1 MKLLCL
7 SDLHLRSEAVV
18 AAIDRQRLSPFPAQ
32 IAATVAEVSP
42 DAVVVTGD
50 TVSPAQV
57 RLLTERL
64 SIALEKLCD
73 PILPEYIDDSN
84 GPDLT
89 GRNIV
94 WQMGMIAW
102 NIHVTGRQELANCA
116 FAGSKLD
123 DEQQILVRKEIAGLV
138 QRKIELYPR
147 QMTAIRDVT
156 ATLANGS
163 PRAKARPGDT
173 FPELPAKPVSEPEK
187 PLCSEDIAALRKEM
201 KLTQVKFGE
210 LFGVPARKVSEWEHG
225 KSQPSAEQSE
235 KMNSL
240 NKENIQ

>member
-1 MKLLCL
+1 MAKPTKEQKRKAKLKA
-7 SDLHLRSEAVV
+7 RKQQ
-18 AAIDRQRLSPFPAQ
+18 AIHNQQS
-32 IAATVAEVSP
+32 
-42 DAVVVTGD
+42 
-50 TVSPAQV
+50 
-57 RLLTERL
+57 LTERL

-102 NIHVTGRQELANCA
+102 NIHVTGRQELADCA

-147 QMTAIRDVT
+147 QMTAICDVT

-163 PRAKARPGDT
+163 PRR
-173 FPELPAKPVSEPEK
+173 KPDRAT
-187 PLCSEDIAALRKEM
+187 L
-201 KLTQVKFGE
+201 
-210 LFGVPARKVSEWEHG
+210 
-225 KSQPSAEQSE
+225 SQNCQQSPSA
-235 KMNSL
+235 SL
-240 NKENIQ
+240 KSPFVPKTSPPCVKR

>member
-1 MKLLCL
+1 MAKL
-7 SDLHLRSEAVV
+7 SKQQKRKAKVK
-18 AAIDRQRLSPFPAQ
+18 AKKQQAIHNQQS
-32 IAATVAEVSP
+32 
-42 DAVVVTGD
+42 
-50 TVSPAQV
+50 
-57 RLLTERL
+57 LTERL
-64 SIALEKLCD
+64 SAALEKLCE
-73 PILPEYIDDSN
+73 PVLPEYIDDSN

-102 NIHVTGRQELANCA
+102 NIHVTGRKELADCA

-123 DEQQILVRKEIAGLV
+123 AEQQKMVQDEIAGLV

-156 ATLANGS
+156 ATLINGS

-173 FPELPAKPVSEPEK
+173 FPELPKKPVSEPEK
-187 PLCSEDIAALRKEM
+187 PITAEDIAALRKKM

-210 LFGVPARKVSEWEHG
+210 IFGVSARKVSEWEHG
-225 KSQPSAEQSE
+225 KSFPDA
-235 KMNSL
+235 SL
-240 NKENIQ
+240 QNKISDLRKGISNG